1 MIGLMVVVL
10 DGRAQQS
17 VPTIRLSENLAP
29 VRDED
34 NEIVRQDGR
43 SIHLDAQD
51 KLSDPIIQ
59 ELGLGS
65 ALWLRTMRLK
75 VVEAAMG

>member
-1 MIGLMVVVL
+1 MVVVL

-43 SIHLDAQD
+43 SIHLDAQN
-51 KLSDPIIQ
+51 KLSDPII
-59 ELGLGS
+59 
-65 ALWLRTMRLK
+65 
-75 VVEAAMG
+75 